1 MNSEW
6 ARLIVAEGSSIDYFA
21 LIIHKAVKKGF
32 SWMKTGSTSA
42 VLQPTGYFAH
52 WFSRF
57 SFFFFFFFK
66 RLTSLLTHLLV
77 APRAILFFLFFF
89 FTFEW
94 KVGSKEKLRRCR
106 RRISTPVYGG
116 CRHNREQRI
125 ATKRSRWN
133 FPVVSNTFRGNER
146 GTKEKREKYS
156 SQTWF
161 HSWLLDYS
169 FLTSNFIDG
178 RKERGQLRYPPPRTI
193 NIHSLNP
200 T

>member
-1 MNSEW
+1 MNSER

-89 FTFEW
+89 F
-94 KVGSKEKLRRCR
+94 SRSSEKLAQRKSYDAAVGEYPLLFTVDAATIASRESQQSDR
-106 RRISTPVYGG
+106 AEISPLFQILSAETKGERKRNEKNIRPKPGSIPG
-116 CRHNREQRI
+116 CSI
-125 ATKRSRWN
+125 IP
-133 FPVVSNTFRGNER
+133 F
-146 GTKEKREKYS
+146 
-156 SQTWF
+156 
-161 HSWLLDYS
+161 
-169 FLTSNFIDG
+169 
-178 RKERGQLRYPPPRTI
+178 
-193 NIHSLNP
+193 
-200 T
+200 